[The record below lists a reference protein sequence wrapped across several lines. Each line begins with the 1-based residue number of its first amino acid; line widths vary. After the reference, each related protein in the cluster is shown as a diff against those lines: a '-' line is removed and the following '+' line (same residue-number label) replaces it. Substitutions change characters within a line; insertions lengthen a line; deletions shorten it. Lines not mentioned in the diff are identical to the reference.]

1 MRFSFVRYFVA
12 TVLFVSLTLTV
23 APSASAAPAR
33 DASEWSFRGGFVR
46 IVRVVKDI
54 AKKTVGRFTTETND
68 GLAVPRP

>member
-23 APSASAAPAR
+23 APTASAAPAQ
-33 DASEWSFRGGFVR
+33 DASDRSFRERVVR
-46 IVRVVKDI
+46 IVRVVREA
-54 AKKTVGRFTTETND
+54 AKKTVGRFTSETND